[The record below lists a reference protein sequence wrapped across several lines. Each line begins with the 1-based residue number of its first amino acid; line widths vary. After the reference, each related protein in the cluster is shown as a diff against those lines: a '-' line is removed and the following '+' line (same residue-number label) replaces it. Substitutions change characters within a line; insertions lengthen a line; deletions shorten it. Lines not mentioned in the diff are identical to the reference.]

1 MYCLC
6 LYVHKC
12 FEHIFIGIYM
22 KPNIS
27 EIGKIVK
34 DMTKDVTS
42 APNYNAAAAEIVKQ
56 GIVEKTNARM
66 GYETVLTKPLGRV
79 TPPKPL

>member
-1 MYCLC
+1 MNSK
-6 LYVHKC
+6 V
-12 FEHIFIGIYM
+12 
-22 KPNIS
+22 NVN
-27 EIGKIVK
+27 EIGNIVRG
-34 DMTKDVTS
+34 MTKDVTS

-56 GIVEKTNARM
+56 GVVDKNNARM

>member
-1 MYCLC
+1 MYINVL
-6 LYVHKC
+6 
-12 FEHIFIGIYM
+12 GIYLLVYM

-56 GIVEKTNARM
+56 GIVDKTKARM

-79 TPPKPL
+79 TPPKTL

>member
-1 MYCLC
+1 MYINVLSIY
-6 LYVHKC
+6 LLV
-12 FEHIFIGIYM
+12 YM

>member
-1 MYCLC
+1 
-6 LYVHKC
+6 
-12 FEHIFIGIYM
+12 M

-56 GIVEKTNARM
+56 GIVDKTTARM
-66 GYETVLTKPLGRV
+66 GYETILTKPLGRV

>member
-1 MYCLC
+1 
-6 LYVHKC
+6 
-12 FEHIFIGIYM
+12 M

-56 GIVEKTNARM
+56 GIVDKTNARM
-66 GYETVLTKPLGRV
+66 GYQTVLTKPLGRV

>member
-1 MYCLC
+1 MYINFLSIY
-6 LYVHKC
+6 LL
-12 FEHIFIGIYM
+12 IYM
-22 KPNIS
+22 KH
-27 EIGKIVK
+27 
-34 DMTKDVTS
+34 VTS

-56 GIVEKTNARM
+56 GIVDKTNARM

>member
-1 MYCLC
+1 MYINVLSIY
-6 LYVHKC
+6 LL
-12 FEHIFIGIYM
+12 IYM

-56 GIVEKTNARM
+56 GIIDKTNARM
-66 GYETVLTKPLGRV
+66 GYQTILTKPLGRV

>member
-1 MYCLC
+1 
-6 LYVHKC
+6 
-12 FEHIFIGIYM
+12 M

>member
-1 MYCLC
+1 
-6 LYVHKC
+6 
-12 FEHIFIGIYM
+12 M

-56 GIVEKTNARM
+56 GIVDKTNARM
-66 GYETVLTKPLGRV
+66 GYQTILTKPLGRV
-79 TPPKPL
+79 IPPKML

>member
-1 MYCLC
+1 
-6 LYVHKC
+6 
-12 FEHIFIGIYM
+12 M

-56 GIVEKTNARM
+56 GIVDKTNARM
-66 GYETVLTKPLGRV
+66 GYETVWTKPLGRV

>member
-1 MYCLC
+1 
-6 LYVHKC
+6 
-12 FEHIFIGIYM
+12 M

-56 GIVEKTNARM
+56 GIVDKTKARM
-66 GYETVLTKPLGRV
+66 GYETILTKPLGRV
-79 TPPKPL
+79 APPKML

>member
-1 MYCLC
+1 MYINVLSIY
-6 LYVHKC
+6 LLV
-12 FEHIFIGIYM
+12 YM

-56 GIVEKTNARM
+56 GIVDKTNARM
-66 GYETVLTKPLGRV
+66 GYQTILTKPLGRV
-79 TPPKPL
+79 TPPKML

>member
-1 MYCLC
+1 
-6 LYVHKC
+6 
-12 FEHIFIGIYM
+12 M

-56 GIVEKTNARM
+56 GIVDKTNARM
-66 GYETVLTKPLGRV
+66 GYQTILTKPLARV
-79 TPPKPL
+79 TPPTML

>member
-1 MYCLC
+1 MYINVLSIY
-6 LYVHKC
+6 LL
-12 FEHIFIGIYM
+12 IYM

-56 GIVEKTNARM
+56 GIVDKTNARM

-79 TPPKPL
+79 TLPKPL

>member
-1 MYCLC
+1 MYINVLSIY
-6 LYVHKC
+6 LL
-12 FEHIFIGIYM
+12 IYM

-56 GIVEKTNARM
+56 GIIDKTKARM

-79 TPPKPL
+79 TPPKML

>member
-1 MYCLC
+1 
-6 LYVHKC
+6 
-12 FEHIFIGIYM
+12 M

-56 GIVEKTNARM
+56 GIIDKTNARM
-66 GYETVLTKPLGRV
+66 GYQTILTKPLGRV

>member
-1 MYCLC
+1 
-6 LYVHKC
+6 
-12 FEHIFIGIYM
+12 M

-79 TPPKPL
+79 TPPKML

>member
-1 MYCLC
+1 
-6 LYVHKC
+6 
-12 FEHIFIGIYM
+12 M

-56 GIVEKTNARM
+56 GIVDKTNARM
-66 GYETVLTKPLGRV
+66 GYQTILTKPLGRV
-79 TPPKPL
+79 TPPKML

>member
-1 MYCLC
+1 
-6 LYVHKC
+6 
-12 FEHIFIGIYM
+12 M

-56 GIVEKTNARM
+56 GIVDKTKARM

-79 TPPKPL
+79 TPPKTL

>member
-1 MYCLC
+1 MYINFLSIY
-6 LYVHKC
+6 LL
-12 FEHIFIGIYM
+12 IYM

-56 GIVEKTNARM
+56 GIVDKTNARM